1 MKKFL
6 VLLLVF
12 ILIFCSLTACKSN
25 EGHINETNSKP
36 SQTLPFEDVK
46 DNGDVEFEKEYTID
60 EILKIKTNWNKEYV
74 FLKDIDNVVV
84 EKKDDKNI
92 KMSLTTNTHTFKEA
106 TEFYQKYTENK
117 ENKNYTKTPESY
129 FVSFIEEYVSR
140 TILVVE
146 NKDNIYIEINY
157 SLDDV
162 NKR

>member
-1 MKKFL
+1 MKKIFAILLTL
-6 VLLLVF
+6 VLVL
-12 ILIFCSLTACKSN
+12 CSLTACKNN
-25 EGHINETNSKP
+25 EDVP
-36 SQTLPFEDVK
+36 SSTESTPTQTLPFEDVK

-74 FLKDIDNVVV
+74 FLKDVDSVSV
-84 EKKDDKNI
+84 EKKDDRNL
-92 KMSLTTNTHTFKEA
+92 KMSLTTNNQTFKEA

-117 ENKNYTKTPESY
+117 ENKNFTKTPESY

-146 NKDNIYIEINY
+146 NRDSIYIEINY